1 MTRGQFL
8 GTLRTF
14 VGNYPL
20 ERPGQGNP
28 SDRHVVRGPLL
39 EVPPSFVVNLDGSH
53 LPMTEELLDLN
64 DINPG
69 VQEQRCRGGSRRMRC
84 VSAPACSRRPGE
96 ASKSRLASETIFA
109 KRAQRN

>member
-1 MTRGQFL
+1 MAEFL

-28 SDRHVVRGPLL
+28 TGRHVVRGPLL
-39 EVPPSFVVNLDGSH
+39 EVPSSFVVSLGGQ

-64 DINPG
+64 DINSG
-69 VQEQRCRGGSRRMRC
+69 VQEQRCRGGSQRMWC
-84 VSAPACSRRPGE
+84 VSAPASSRRPDE

-109 KRAQRN
+109 KRAQYD